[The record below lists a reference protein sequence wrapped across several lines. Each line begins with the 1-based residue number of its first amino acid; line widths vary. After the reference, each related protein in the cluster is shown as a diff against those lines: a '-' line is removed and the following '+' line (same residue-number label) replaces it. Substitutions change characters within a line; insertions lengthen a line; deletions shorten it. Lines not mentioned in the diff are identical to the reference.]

1 MANKEHKSWKHF
13 KLGVILL
20 LIVTVIAYYLLELSW
35 AKSIIEVSV
44 GFILIANI
52 FMLSDL
58 IGKMKLNKRIQES
71 LEITCVIMFVSILI
85 SSFFLY

>member
-1 MANKEHKSWKHF
+1 
-13 KLGVILL
+13 LIL
-20 LIVTVIAYYLLELSW
+20 TVMPYYMMESSW

-44 GFILIANI
+44 GFILLANI